1 VGAERTILFRFQSL
15 PMSAFSSYPSAPPT
29 IRDSGSRKIHEA
41 AGRANITA
49 KENLMRKV
57 IRVVV
62 AERYDRDRRQLVAY
76 PLKHGPVVLIE
87 SQEHLEGKVLDVE
100 VTGVASERI
109 VRGMLVN
116 MF

>member
-1 VGAERTILFRFQSL
+1 MVG
-15 PMSAFSSYPSAPPT
+15 
-29 IRDSGSRKIHEA
+29 KI
-41 AGRANITA
+41 
-49 KENLMRKV
+49 

-62 AERYDRDRRQLVAY
+62 AERYDRDKRLLVAY

-87 SQEHLEGKVLDVE
+87 SPQPWEGKVIDVE

-109 VRGMLVN
+109 IRGKPVA